1 MRTPC
6 SGYLG
11 AMTTETRHKS
21 AKLLYRPVGLVSSIL
36 GGVAAGQAFKQVY
49 KRVTP
54 GSAELAPAP
63 LESRYSAGQVVL
75 GAALQ
80 GAVFAAVKAA
90 VDRGGARAFQRWTG
104 EWPGA

>member
-1 MRTPC
+1 M
-6 SGYLG
+6 S
-11 AMTTETRHKS
+11 TESRHKS
-21 AKLLYRPVGLVSSIL
+21 AKILYRPVGLIGSIA
-36 GGVAAGQAFKQVY
+36 GGIVAGQAFKQVY

-54 GSAELAPAP
+54 GPEDHAPGP
-63 LESRYSAGQVVL
+63 LESRYSARQVIL

-104 EWPGA
+104 EWPGQ